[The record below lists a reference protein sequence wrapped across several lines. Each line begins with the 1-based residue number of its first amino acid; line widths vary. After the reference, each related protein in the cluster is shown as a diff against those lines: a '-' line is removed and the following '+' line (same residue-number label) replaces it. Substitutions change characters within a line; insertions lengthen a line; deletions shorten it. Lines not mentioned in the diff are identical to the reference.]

1 MFWGLC
7 CLKRKKD
14 EAHSVRK
21 WCRVRWAKS
30 KKYNYFYLIMHS
42 WKLHTYSTNNRYP
55 ENIVGICM
63 NLTTQ
68 SGKGNHFYP
77 MMLSALQ
84 FKKMRGLQCFS
95 TFTDLSI
102 CLCLIRFFI
111 ACLYIYTHFDFI
123 LYFTKLFTL
132 SMYILSCTITPISEG
147 VSKCIAP
154 LGKCMIIIII
164 PLLFI
169 INISNV

>member
-21 WCRVRWAKS
+21 WCRFRWAKS

-102 CLCLIRFFI
+102 CLCLIRFLLLVYIFI
-111 ACLYIYTHFDFI
+111 RTLFSFCILQNYLHCL
-123 LYFTKLFTL
+123 
-132 SMYILSCTITPISEG
+132 CTFSH
-147 VSKCIAP
+147 V
-154 LGKCMIIIII
+154 L
-164 PLLFI
+164 
-169 INISNV
+169 